1 MSYYKYAE
9 GSADSQVNWGKI
21 TRDMTTML
29 REQKQLR
36 QDKRDAIDQASR
48 EYAQKLTDAPLGDSE
63 LINDFTLSYANNA
76 RQYHLMI
83 DNLLKSGMLD
93 PREYTLQMQNLQTG
107 TQNLFNLSKDYS
119 EQYAT
124 AMERLKSDD
133 PNMSSQKLE
142 QTLLS
147 SIEGYAKL
155 GNHSAYINPTNGS
168 LSIGKMVKGPDGVDM
183 MEAPV
188 SVAELRNRIKSKY
201 DYFNYKEAIDKRV
214 NSLPKKQKIK
224 TLYDK
229 YGKMIVEVED
239 FTQFKDLND
248 FLELEAN
255 SMMENQFNISSILT
269 DDLIETADGKEY
281 FYVVEETD
289 GQGNVI
295 GYKNAANG
303 ESVGNTRE
311 EDMIIIRTN
320 PDSGVRELDFTDTQK
335 DRVREALKREVH
347 AQLPYK
353 ETFKQQVRP
362 EKPTAPE
369 IKERAGQKKTDENV
383 SMMSD
388 LYYGDAN
395 QIKVAEQYFRDS
407 IPGAVRVKKEEDSVV
422 VTFGDG
428 TTRKIEFGE
437 SFDDFAQ
444 SGGPL
449 MLGNVNIKE
458 AIERAGGKRFKEING
473 QQVELEPS
481 KIIGIGSQEEAAPIE
496 PSDVNSPIN
505 AKGDTIFDII
515 KTRDVRVFGIV
526 DDAKLQKLGS
536 EIEQAISSRATFLG
550 KPELTAGITIKKNED
565 GDGLIAEKNGIVI
578 DEVNLDVGEIKGLD
592 EIKSFVNKIISKTLV
607 VQQPTGEAEEAP
619 AEEAPIEEK
628 PFG

>member
-9 GSADSQVNWGKI
+9 GTSESQVNWGKI

-133 PNMSSQKLE
+133 PNASSQKLE

-168 LSIGKMVKGPDGVDM
+168 LSIGKMVKGPDGVEM

-188 SVAELRNRIKSKY
+188 SVAELRNRVKSKY
-201 DYFNYKEAIDKRV
+201 DYFNYKETIDKRV

-248 FLELEAN
+248 FLNLEAN
-255 SMMENQFNISSILT
+255 SMMENQFNISSLLT

-303 ESVGNTRE
+303 ESVGKDRG

-335 DRVREALKREVH
+335 DRVREALKREIH

-353 ETFKQQVRP
+353 ETFRQQVKP
-362 EKPTAPE
+362 EKPTPTELKQLKGEEAADKAVNL
-369 IKERAGQKKTDENV
+369 IGQ
-383 SMMSD
+383 
-388 LYYGDAN
+388 LYYGTDKEIESALD
-395 QIKVAEQYFRDS
+395 YFRDS
-407 IPGAVRVKKEEDSVV
+407 IGADKVTRTNEGIIVTTIDKDGNVTDTPINFKTSTGELKSQQEFIESAGPLLAGETDISGALKRGKYKKDAPFRGDIFADDEAVSFESSREVAKPEQPIDRARVYVRQKVNADDFTGKDDVDTIRKYEALYGPLGF
-422 VTFGDG
+422 TFSNPSRLENSITITAPDG
-428 TTRKIEFGE
+428 TTITKNTNENSAEAAKTAEEVASWLASKITNENADIADQSNLFGN
-437 SFDDFAQ
+437 Q
-444 SGGPL
+444 
-449 MLGNVNIKE
+449 
-458 AIERAGGKRFKEING
+458 AGGNK
-473 QQVELEPS
+473 
-481 KIIGIGSQEEAAPIE
+481 AP
-496 PSDVNSPIN
+496 
-505 AKGDTIFDII
+505 
-515 KTRDVRVFGIV
+515 R
-526 DDAKLQKLGS
+526 
-536 EIEQAISSRATFLG
+536 
-550 KPELTAGITIKKNED
+550 
-565 GDGLIAEKNGIVI
+565 
-578 DEVNLDVGEIKGLD
+578 
-592 EIKSFVNKIISKTLV
+592 
-607 VQQPTGEAEEAP
+607 
-619 AEEAPIEEK
+619 
-628 PFG
+628 

>member
-21 TRDMTTML
+21 TKDMTTML

-133 PNMSSQKLE
+133 PNASSQKLE

-168 LSIGKMVKGPDGVDM
+168 LSIGKMVKGPDGVEM

-188 SVAELRNRIKSKY
+188 SVAELRNRVKSKY
-201 DYFNYKEAIDKRV
+201 DYFNYKETIDKRV

-229 YGKMIVEVED
+229 YGKMILEVED

-248 FLELEAN
+248 FLNLEAN
-255 SMMENQFNISSILT
+255 SMMENQFNISSLLT

-303 ESVGNTRE
+303 ESVGNTRG

-335 DRVREALKREVH
+335 DRVREALKREIH

-353 ETFKQQVRP
+353 EVFRQQVKP
-362 EKPTAPE
+362 EKPTPTELQKLKGEEAADKAVNL
-369 IKERAGQKKTDENV
+369 IGQ
-383 SMMSD
+383 
-388 LYYGDAN
+388 LYYGTDKEIEA
-395 QIKVAEQYFRDS
+395 ALDYFRDS
-407 IPGAVRVKKEEDSVV
+407 IGADKVTRTNKGIIVTTIDKEGNVTNTPINFKTSTGELKSQQEFIESAGPLLAGEVDISGALKRGKYKKDAPFRGDIFGDDDQAVSFESGREVEKPEQPIDRARVYVRQKVNADDFTGKDDVV
-422 VTFGDG
+422 IIRKYEALYGPLGFTFSNPSMVENSITITAPDG
-428 TTRKIEFGE
+428 TTITKNTNEN
-437 SFDDFAQ
+437 SA
-444 SGGPL
+444 
-449 MLGNVNIKE
+449 E
-458 AIERAGGKRFKEING
+458 AAKTAEEVASW
-473 QQVELEPS
+473 LAS
-481 KIIGIGSQEEAAPIE
+481 KITNENADIADQANIFGNQAA
-496 PSDVNSPIN
+496 
-505 AKGDTIFDII
+505 
-515 KTRDVRVFGIV
+515 
-526 DDAKLQKLGS
+526 
-536 EIEQAISSRATFLG
+536 
-550 KPELTAGITIKKNED
+550 AG
-565 GDGLIAEKNGIVI
+565 
-578 DEVNLDVGEIKGLD
+578 
-592 EIKSFVNKIISKTLV
+592 NK
-607 VQQPTGEAEEAP
+607 AP
-619 AEEAPIEEK
+619 RP
-628 PFG
+628 